1 MQSEIGGFIDMVYR
15 VYQDFAFSSVRV
27 VIATRPD
34 NRIGDD
40 ALWDRSEQALIT
52 SVEAK
57 QLPYEIAPGEGA
69 FYGPKIEF
77 HLKDALGRPWQLGTI
92 QVDPNLPE
100 RFDLTYIGEDNGEH
114 RPIMLHRAILG
125 SIERFF
131 GVLVEHTGGAF
142 PVWLSPEQV
151 AVLTVSEKVNDYAA
165 EVMRAFAEAGIRA
178 IADTSADKLGAK
190 IRNARNLRV
199 PYLAVV
205 GQKEAEQRGVS
216 VRSRDENKELGLLK
230 LDELIARLRSE
241 ALPPSLRSVQT
252 VERTD
257 S

>member
-1 MQSEIGGFIDMVYR
+1 MDEAAANSHVLFIGASEENNLLSI
-15 VYQDFAFSSVRV
+15 
-27 VIATRPD
+27 
-34 NRIGDD
+34 
-40 ALWDRSEQALIT
+40 
-52 SVEAK
+52 
-57 QLPYEIAPGEGA
+57 
-69 FYGPKIEF
+69 
-77 HLKDALGRPWQLGTI
+77 LKLLDGQ
-92 QVDPNLPE
+92 
-100 RFDLTYIGEDNGEH
+100 
-114 RPIMLHRAILG
+114 
-125 SIERFF
+125 
-131 GVLVEHTGGAF
+131 
-142 PVWLSPEQV
+142 

-205 GQKEAEQRGVS
+205 GLKEAEQRGVS

-241 ALPPSLRSVQT
+241 ALPPSLRSGQT
-252 VERTD
+252 VERKD